1 MSSIGKIFTIVNLVL
16 AAAFLGW
23 AISALNTANN
33 FKADLEKAETQIKT
47 LTASKD
53 GQINELSAKVA
64 NATDALSKAISERD
78 GFKAQNENLRTE
90 VDSARRQNEA
100 FAGTLSALDANV
112 KTYNEKLDSLQGS
125 KDRAQAEAKEA
136 LTRLADVR
144 ETLQTKELALR
155 DANDAIAKAAADGE
169 EMAAKLVAATKKA
182 EKNQTLLAQ
191 VVAMTGVS
199 LADITAQPQIDAAV
213 LAVKS
218 DVQPGL
224 VMLNAGKDKNV
235 STGMTFHVYSGST
248 YKGSVRVENVQA
260 TMCSAIVTTAVP
272 GAAMFQGD
280 NASTRL

>member
-1 MSSIGKIFTIVNLVL
+1 MSSIGKIFTIINLVL

-33 FKADLEKAETQIKT
+33 FKAQLDTAEAQIKT

-112 KTYNEKLDSLQGS
+112 KTYNEKLDSLQSS

-136 LTRLADVR
+136 LTKLADVR

-169 EMAAKLVAATKKA
+169 EMAAKLQAATKKA

-191 VVAMTGVS
+191 VVSMTGIS